1 MMIFAFMDNLP
12 LEIILLGCVLQGTG
26 TGMFSAPNNK
36 YMLTI
41 IDKKD
46 LPDASSLLSTSKEF
60 GKILSTSI
68 FAVILS
74 LLIGN
79 HELGPVYLDELLFFS
94 IHIMMLICAIL
105 ALSGAI
111 LLFYGK
117 YRYKF
122 ETNPEIIQIINKLTP
137 ERFKK
142 KH

>member
-36 YMLTI
+36 YVLTI
-41 IDKKD
+41 VDKKD
-46 LPDASSLLSTSKEF
+46 LTDASSLLSTSKEF

-79 HELGPVYLDELLFFS
+79 QELGPVYLDELLFS

-122 ETNPEIIQIINKLTP
+122 ETNPEIMV
-137 ERFKK
+137 
-142 KH
+142 